1 MTLRDGGQQEWRG
14 RNNRGEGQSGSLSGY
29 VCREGGVSVGRGTGA
44 LAWALVEPLFF
55 TWMIITQVSALYFA
69 GKLYL
74 TFRYFPVLTGMV

>member
-1 MTLRDGGQQEWRG
+1 MEANRSGGEGTIEERG
-14 RNNRGEGQSGSLSGY
+14 RAGHLVDTCAGKVGSVWEEAQGL
-29 VCREGGVSVGRGTGA
+29 
-44 LAWALVEPLFF
+44 LAWALVEALFF